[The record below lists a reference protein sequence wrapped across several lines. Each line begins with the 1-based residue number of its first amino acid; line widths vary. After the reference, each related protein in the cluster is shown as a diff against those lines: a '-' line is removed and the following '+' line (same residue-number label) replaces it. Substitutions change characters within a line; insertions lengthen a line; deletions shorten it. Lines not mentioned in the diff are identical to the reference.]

1 MEQTKKKLALKTTI
15 FLFATPIIGV
25 IGTVWLILERGI
37 PLYTWLAYLFMT
49 AATGLAI
56 TGGYHRLFSHRAYKA
71 SFPVKLFFV
80 LFGAAAFQQSIIEWS
95 SDHRIHHRFVDKD
108 EDPYAIT
115 KGFWYAHILWL
126 FENRDHRTPVNV
138 NDLYE
143 DKLVKFQDDYY
154 YLIAIFMG
162 FIFPVLLCSL
172 WGDALG
178 GLFLVGSL
186 RIAVNHHMTFFINS
200 LAHYKGAQ
208 PFSDKHT
215 AKDNWIIALFTFGE
229 GYHNFHHEFQ
239 ADYRNGIRWF
249 DYDPT
254 KWLINTFA
262 FFGLASDR
270 KTISEEQ
277 ILRKKMV
284 MDEKRLRSILES
296 KSESLSKG
304 FEERLEA
311 LKASVQESQQR
322 VLALQAAKLNGDKKE
337 IKEAKSDFKV
347 ALRTWKRFV
356 SGDLAPV

>member
-15 FLFATPIIGV
+15 FLIATPIIGV
-25 IGTVWLILERGI
+25 IGTGALLFTRGI
-37 PLYTWLAYLFMT
+37 PLNTWLVYLFMT

-71 SFPVKLFFV
+71 SLPVKLFYI
-80 LFGAAAFQQSIIEWS
+80 LFGAAAFQQSVIEWS
-95 SDHRIHHRFVDKD
+95 SDHRIHHRFVDKE

-143 DKLVKFQDDYY
+143 DKWVKFQDDHYY
-154 YLIAIFMG
+154 PIAIFMG
-162 FIFPVLLCSL
+162 FLFPTLLCAL

-178 GLFLVGSL
+178 GLLLAGSL

-200 LAHYKGAQ
+200 LAHYKGDQ

-215 AKDNWIIALFTFGE
+215 AKDNWLIALFTFGE

-284 MDEKRLRSILES
+284 MEEKALREKLES
-296 KSESLSKG
+296 KSQTLNQG

-311 LKASVQESQQR
+311 LRNSVQESQAR
-322 VLALQAAKLNGDKKE
+322 MINLKSVKEEAGKKAV
-337 IKEAKSDFKV
+337 KEAESEYKV
-347 ALRTWKRFV
+347 ALNTWKRFV